1 MQKVSANL
9 VNTSGD
15 ILNLLLVLEHYKND
29 GGPSE
34 TEFREEYVRDGT
46 FNPIWTDF
54 FSIQKIFFR
63 GSF

>member
-1 MQKVSANL
+1 MQKMSANL

-34 TEFREEYVRDGT
+34 TEFREEYMYET
-46 FNPIWTDF
+46 EHLK
-54 FSIQKIFFR
+54 S
-63 GSF
+63 